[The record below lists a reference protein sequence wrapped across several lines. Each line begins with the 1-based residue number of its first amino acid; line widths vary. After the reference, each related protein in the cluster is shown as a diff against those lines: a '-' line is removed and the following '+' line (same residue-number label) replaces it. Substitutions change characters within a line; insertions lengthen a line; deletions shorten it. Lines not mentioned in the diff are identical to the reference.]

1 MEAVRNPPGSEE
13 LANFCKQESS
23 KQEFTDELRE
33 ILEVTAR
40 TGLYWHEWDQLKMLL
55 SFRLKQVLQDYHK
68 SHIEVAVGPPRP
80 LITGE
85 RYQELED
92 RLTSGLDSFRDG
104 APFTIQRLC
113 EVLLNPRDRYPNLD
127 KVALAFEKLL
137 LVTSTVPVSSSP
149 YPAIAPASIKE
160 IEIQQHSEVP
170 KATTEND
177 VPQETVHKEELE
189 NPDTTK
195 VEPEASLV
203 RDEEMVDVENRDAKE
218 PFMEVDVPQAVSDT
232 TNLTGESLM
241 ESVVM
246 GSLAGG
252 GEWQPVEEAAVTL
265 PTPLIVE
272 EEPMENSVMVE
283 TTPESGGQIL
293 LTQQ

>member
-1 MEAVRNPPGSEE
+1 M
-13 LANFCKQESS
+13 
-23 KQEFTDELRE
+23 
-33 ILEVTAR
+33 
-40 TGLYWHEWDQLKMLL
+40 
-55 SFRLKQVLQDYHK
+55 
-68 SHIEVAVGPPRP
+68 
-80 LITGE
+80 
-85 RYQELED
+85 
-92 RLTSGLDSFRDG
+92 
-104 APFTIQRLC
+104 
-113 EVLLNPRDRYPNLD
+113 
-127 KVALAFEKLL
+127 
-137 LVTSTVPVSSSP
+137 SSSP

-160 IEIQQHSEVP
+160 IEIQQHNEVP

-177 VPQETVHKEELE
+177 VPQEPVNKEELE

-293 LTQQ
+293 LAQQWSGKITSPCLVKNWVRVLTID

>member
-1 MEAVRNPPGSEE
+1 M
-13 LANFCKQESS
+13 
-23 KQEFTDELRE
+23 
-33 ILEVTAR
+33 
-40 TGLYWHEWDQLKMLL
+40 
-55 SFRLKQVLQDYHK
+55 
-68 SHIEVAVGPPRP
+68 
-80 LITGE
+80 
-85 RYQELED
+85 
-92 RLTSGLDSFRDG
+92 
-104 APFTIQRLC
+104 
-113 EVLLNPRDRYPNLD
+113 
-127 KVALAFEKLL
+127 
-137 LVTSTVPVSSSP
+137 VTSTVPVSSSP
-149 YPAIAPASIKE
+149 YPAIAPALIKE
-160 IEIQQHSEVP
+160 IEIQQHNEVP

-177 VPQETVHKEELE
+177 VPQEPVNKEELE

-293 LTQQ
+293 LAQQ